1 MQGLM
6 SASASAFQIH
16 ADDNVATLLADVA
29 DAAEVRITGEGRG
42 ASITAANPIRS
53 GHKIALHAIP
63 EGDPVLKYGFPIG
76 HATRAI
82 SAGEWVHLHNCASN
96 FDAKSS
102 SLDLVS
108 GARPETRYA

>member
-1 MQGLM
+1 M

-16 ADDNVATLLADVA
+16 ATDNVATLLADVA
-29 DAAEVRITGEGRG
+29 DSAQVRITGEGRG
-42 ASITAANPIRS
+42 ASVTASNTIRS
-53 GHKIALHAIP
+53 GHKIALRSIV
-63 EGDPVLKYGFPIG
+63 EREPVLKYGFPIG

-82 SAGEWVHLHNCASN
+82 SAGEWVHLHNCASS

-102 SLDLVS
+102 SLDLES

>member
-1 MQGLM
+1 MQGHM

-16 ADDNVATLLADVA
+16 ATDNVATLLADAA
-29 DAAEVRITGEGRG
+29 DSTEVRITGEGRG
-42 ASITAANPIRS
+42 AAVTAANPIRS
-53 GHKIALHAIP
+53 GHKIALRPIAEGAAI
-63 EGDPVLKYGFPIG
+63 VKYGFPIG
-76 HATRAI
+76 RAAQPI

-102 SLDLVS
+102 SLDLES

>member
-1 MQGLM
+1 M

-29 DAAEVRITGEGRG
+29 DAAEVRITGEGCG
-42 ASITAANPIRS
+42 AFITAANPVRS
-53 GHKIALHAIP
+53 GHKIALRPVA
-63 EGDPVLKYGFPIG
+63 EGESLVKYGFPIG
-76 HATRAI
+76 RATRAI
-82 SAGEWVHLHNCASN
+82 AAGEWVHLHNCASN

-102 SLDLVS
+102 LLDLVS

>member
-1 MQGLM
+1 M

-16 ADDNVATLLADVA
+16 ATDNVATLLADVA
-29 DAAEVRITGEGRG
+29 DSAEVRITGEGRG
-42 ASITAANPIRS
+42 ACLTTANPIRS
-53 GHKIALHAIP
+53 GHKIALRPIG
-63 EGDPVLKYGFPIG
+63 EGDAILKYGFHIG

-82 SAGEWVHLHNCASN
+82 AAGEWVHLHNCASN

-102 SLDLVS
+102 SLDLES